1 MTSNIPWQKTI
12 ISSRSN
18 IADAIRSLNESAT
31 RIVLVVSESGL
42 LKGTVTDGDIRRAI
56 LRGLDLNS
64 SIVQIVNTS
73 PVTAKKDMSQQVIRE
88 LMDSIKVNEI
98 PILDDEK
105 RLIGLHTL
113 DSLTSSTKLENYMV
127 VMAGGMG
134 KRLHPITKSTP
145 KPLVKISGK
154 PILEHIIIKA
164 KAEGFVNFFVAIQY
178 MGKLVE
184 DLFGNGER
192 LGVNIKYLR
201 EDYPLGTAGALSLI
215 NSQINSSIVV
225 TNCDVITQVN
235 YREILNFHNESNAAA
250 TMTVVRHSYQNSY
263 GIVKLDGIKIKSIEE
278 KPTTSELINA
288 GIYVLDPST
297 LVHLKNSEKID
308 MTEFFSFLQA
318 KGLLVIACPI
328 HEDWIDIGSPS
339 DLAKV
344 MNLNV
349 KNLSGKLRD

>member
-1 MTSNIPWQKTI
+1 MTSNISWQKTI
-12 ISSRSN
+12 ISLRSN

-56 LRGLDLNS
+56 LRGIDLNS

-88 LMDSIKVNEI
+88 LMDSIKVHEI

-134 KRLHPITKSTP
+134 KRLHPITNSTP

-164 KAEGFVNFFVAIQY
+164 KAEGFINFFVAIQY

-184 DLFGNGER
+184 DFFGNGER

-250 TMTVVRHSYQNSY
+250 TMTVVRHSYQNSM
-263 GIVKLDGIKIKSIEE
+263 E
-278 KPTTSELINA
+278 
-288 GIYVLDPST
+288 
-297 LVHLKNSEKID
+297 
-308 MTEFFSFLQA
+308 
-318 KGLLVIACPI
+318 
-328 HEDWIDIGSPS
+328 
-339 DLAKV
+339 
-344 MNLNV
+344 
-349 KNLSGKLRD
+349 